1 MHHLISALGN
11 VRISKIED
19 RVTDVYIYFRI
30 YQDGSLRCEN
40 ILVGPQESS
49 GSSDGV
55 SY

>member
-1 MHHLISALGN
+1 MHHLISALGD
-11 VRISKIED
+11 VRISKIEG

-30 YQDGSLRCEN
+30 YQDGALHCKN
-40 ILVGPQESS
+40 ILVWPQESS